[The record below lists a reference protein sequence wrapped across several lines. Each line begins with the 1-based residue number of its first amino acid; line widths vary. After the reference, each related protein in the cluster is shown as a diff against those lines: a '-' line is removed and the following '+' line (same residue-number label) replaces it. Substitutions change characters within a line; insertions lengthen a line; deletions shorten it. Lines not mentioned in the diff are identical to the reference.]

1 VNMFSLATVFFT
13 SFMLAFS
20 GAMMPGPLLT
30 ATISESARRG
40 ALTGPL
46 LILGHSL
53 LELLMLAA
61 LLIGLA
67 PLLKL
72 DAVFIAIALTGAAI
86 LVWMAAGMF
95 RALPS
100 LTIDWDASRNS
111 SGPLIS
117 TGILMSLSNPYW
129 TIWWATIGLGYL
141 VSCKALGAPGIA
153 AFFVGHIS
161 GDFVWYTLISVLV
174 AKGRHL
180 LTDSVYRGLIGFCA
194 LFLACFACFF
204 AYAGINRIIG

>member
-1 VNMFSLATVFFT
+1 MSMFSLTTVFFT

-53 LELLMLAA
+53 LELIMLAA

-72 DAVFIAIALTGAAI
+72 DAVFVAIALSGAMI
-86 LVWMAAGMF
+86 LTWMATGMF
-95 RALPS
+95 RALPNLS
-100 LTIDWDASRNS
+100 IDWDAHQKS
-111 SGPLIS
+111 SGPLV
-117 TGILMSLSNPYW
+117 TAGILMSLANPYW

-141 VSCKALGAPGIA
+141 ASCRVLGIPGIT
-153 AFFVGHIS
+153 AFFVGHIC

-174 AKGRHL
+174 ARGRHL
-180 LTDSVYRGLIGFCA
+180 LTDRVYRGLIGFCA
-194 LFLACFACFF
+194 VFLACFACFF
-204 AYAGINRIIG
+204 AYAGINRIMQ

>member
-1 VNMFSLATVFFT
+1 MLALVTVFFT

-40 ALTGPL
+40 SLSGPV

-53 LELLMLAA
+53 LELGML
-61 LLIGLA
+61 LLLLVGLA
-67 PLLKL
+67 PLLKQDL
-72 DAVFIAIALTGAAI
+72 VFAVIALVGAGI
-86 LVWMAAGMF
+86 LIWMATGML
-95 RALPS
+95 RSLPT
-100 LTIDWDASRNS
+100 LKIDWDARQER

-117 TGILMSLSNPYW
+117 TGILASLANPYW

-141 VSCKALGAPGIA
+141 ASCRALGVLGIA
-153 AFFVGHIS
+153 AFFLGHIA
-161 GDFVWYTLISVLV
+161 GDFVWYSIISVLV

-180 LTDSVYRGLIGFCA
+180 LTTRIYQGLIGVCA
-194 LFLACFACFF
+194 LFLVCFAGYF
-204 AYAGINRIIG
+204 AYAGITKLIG

>member
-1 VNMFSLATVFFT
+1 MIALATVFFT

-30 ATISESARRG
+30 ATISESTRRG
-40 ALTGPL
+40 ILTGPL

-67 PLLKL
+67 PFIKL
-72 DAVFIAIALTGAAI
+72 DAVFVTIALSGAAI
-86 LVWMAAGMF
+86 LAWMAGSMF

-100 LTIDWDASRNS
+100 LTIDWDADRNS
-111 SGPLIS
+111 SGPLVS

-141 VSCKALGAPGIA
+141 ASCRALGAPGIA

-161 GDFVWYTLISVLV
+161 GDFVWYTFISVLV
-174 AKGRHL
+174 AKGRRL
-180 LTDSVYRGLIGFCA
+180 LTDTVYRGLIGFCA
-194 LFLACFACFF
+194 LFLACFACLF
-204 AYAGINRIIG
+204 AYAGIHNIIG

>member
-1 VNMFSLATVFFT
+1 MLSPATVFFT

-30 ATISESARRG
+30 ATISESAKRG

-46 LILGHSL
+46 LILGHAL

-72 DAVFIAIALTGAAI
+72 EAVFVIIALTGSAI
-86 LVWMAAGMF
+86 LAWMATGMF
-95 RALPS
+95 RALPH
-100 LTIDWDASRNS
+100 LTIDWDAHRDR

-117 TGILMSLSNPYW
+117 TGILMSVSNPYW

-141 VSCKALGAPGIA
+141 MSCKSLGIPGIA
-153 AFFVGHIS
+153 AFFLGHIS

-174 AKGRHL
+174 AKGRRI
-180 LTDSVYRGLIGFCA
+180 LTTRVYRGLIGFCA
-194 LFLACFACFF
+194 LFLACFAGLF
-204 AYAGINRIIG
+204 AYAGIQRIMQ

>member
-1 VNMFSLATVFFT
+1 MSMVALAAVFFT

-53 LELLMLAA
+53 LELVMLAA

-67 PLLKL
+67 PFLKL
-72 DAVFIAIALTGAAI
+72 DAVFVIIALTGAAI
-86 LVWMAAGMF
+86 LAWMAGSMF
-95 RALPS
+95 RTLPNV
-100 LTIDWDASRNS
+100 TIDWDAHRNS
-111 SGPLIS
+111 SGPLVS

-141 VSCKALGAPGIA
+141 ASCRALGVPGIA

-174 AKGRHL
+174 SKGRRL
-180 LTDSVYRGLIGFCA
+180 LTDTVYRGLIGFCA

-204 AYAGINRIIG
+204 AYAGINKLMG